1 MLFDLD
7 GVLADSLHVVER
19 VWTEWALEH
28 GFDPKEVVRK
38 AHGRTS
44 LTTLRELLPD
54 ADHEAENRIVEDR
67 EIADVA
73 GVTALPGAR
82 EILSQ
87 VRSDRWAI
95 VTSGTR
101 PLAEARIRAAQ
112 LPFPKFLVTGSDIQ
126 HGKPHPE
133 PYLKGA
139 ALLGLPAA
147 DCIVVEDAPP
157 GVRSGKDAGAR
168 VIALRSTASDAEL
181 VAAGADWIV
190 DDCAS
195 ISTLASP
202 GEEVE
207 LSLRSGSSVRF
218 SRP

>member
-19 VWTEWALEH
+19 VWTEWALDH
-28 GFDPKEVVRK
+28 GFDPAEVVRK

-44 LTTLRELLPD
+44 LTTIRELLPD
-54 ADHEAENRIVEDR
+54 ADHEAENQIVEDR

-82 EILSQ
+82 TILSQ
-87 VRSDRWAI
+87 LPPERWAI

-101 PLAEARIRAAQ
+101 PLAETRIRAAQ
-112 LPFPKFLVTGSDIQ
+112 LPFPRFLVTGSDIQ

-133 PYLKGA
+133 PYRKGA
-139 ALLGLPAA
+139 ALLGLPPGA
-147 DCIVVEDAPP
+147 CVVVEDAPP
-157 GVRSGKDAGAR
+157 GVRSGKGAGAR
-168 VIALRSTASDAEL
+168 VIALRSTASDTDL
-181 VAAGADWIV
+181 LLAGADWIV

-195 ISTLASP
+195 ISASLSP
-202 GEEVE
+202 GGELG
-207 LSLRSGSSVRF
+207 LSLLSDSSVSF
-218 SRP
+218 SQP